1 MWMLWFPLII
11 TGLVVY
17 GGFELTSTATDYVTA
32 ELKVFIDS
40 NDWFGDWKGVIGTIL
55 YWVLW
60 LILRIAL
67 YFILA
72 FVGGSV
78 ILLLMTP
85 VLTYCSERVSA
96 AIGNQIPEF
105 RLSQFLN
112 DMSRAILLSLTNG
125 VIQAALTLICF
136 ILCFIPVIG
145 IASPFLMIIIGA
157 YFYGANFLDYSPERM
172 QIGRGESQRFVWRNR
187 SKSIGLGLPFALWML
202 IPFFGPLTAGFTA
215 LLATVSATLTLKSVP
230 SEPTRIDQ

>member
-11 TGLVVY
+11 TGLVIY
-17 GGFELTSTATDYVTA
+17 GGFELTSTATDYITA
-32 ELKVFIDS
+32 ELRVFIDS
-40 NDWFGDWKGVIGTIL
+40 SDWFGDWKGVISTIV

-60 LILRIAL
+60 LVLRIAL

-85 VLTYCSERVSA
+85 VLTYCSERVSE
-96 AIGNQIPEF
+96 AIGNQVPQF
-105 RLSQFLN
+105 SLSQFLN
-112 DMSRAILLSLTNG
+112 DMLRAFLLSLTNG
-125 VIQAALTLICF
+125 FIQVTLTLICF
-136 ILCFIPVIG
+136 ILGFIPVLG

-157 YFYGANFLDYSPERM
+157 YFYGANFMDYSLERM
-172 QIGRGESQRFVWRNR
+172 QVGRGESQRFVWRNR

-215 LLATVSATLTLKSVP
+215 LLATVAATLTLESAP
-230 SEPTRIDQ
+230 SAPTRIDR